1 MPLHFHDFLSQ
12 YQLSLTAQQQEAVQA
27 VDGPV
32 LVLAVPGAGKTTVL
46 IARLGYMLLCKDI
59 SPRQILTVTYTVSTT
74 HDMRQRFA
82 QRFGADLAEQL
93 EFRTIN
99 GICAK
104 IIAAYGRMIGRTPFS
119 LQTDEGEILRLIR
132 DLYLEL
138 VHEYP
143 TESELS
149 DVRTSI
155 SYIKNMEL
163 PANEQQRLDE
173 ASGLPLSEICRRY
186 TARMKELGQ
195 MDYDDQMV
203 YAKAILLK
211 SPTLTAQLQ
220 NLYRY
225 ICVDEAQDTSL
236 IQHEILQIL
245 AKGPAGDNLF
255 LVGDEDQSIYGFR
268 AAFPQALLHF
278 EQQHAGARVLLMEDN
293 FRSDASIVEAAGR
306 LIARN
311 KSRHPKSIHA
321 VREAR
326 TQVRI
331 LPVKHPQNQ
340 YSYLLKAAENL
351 QTQTAVLYRNN
362 ESALPLIDLL
372 DRNGLPYRIRSK
384 DSSFFT
390 SRVVYD
396 LRYIYQFLKDPRDT
410 DSFLQIYYKLNLYL
424 NKKAALRLCEKA
436 RQGTKKQSILTLLT
450 RDPDIEFYIK
460 KAARKFNQQ
469 RDTILGSSASTALAL
484 IRNSL
489 GYGDYLQR
497 AQIGQGKMNTL
508 ELLARQEASLQSFFE
523 RLHYLQGCVQ
533 RGSSGGRGDSVVGP
547 AATSSSASIR
557 TTDPGSVP
565 IAAASADVSTAEMS
579 STDAPFRQNGLILS
593 TIHASKGLEYDRV
606 FLLDVGDGI
615 FPSMDSPKR
624 GDKEALALY
633 EEERRIFYVGMT
645 RAKDYLGIF
654 VLPSG
659 SAFVQELQ
667 SEPSKATIC
676 KKASADKTVS
686 IGKSAITGKN
696 TSPSGKRSVTYNPKA
711 EAARIQA
718 FTAAAACGSP
728 VHHEVYGSGRI
739 QQITG
744 KRLTVLFDN
753 GTQRSFDLN
762 IVVGKGFL
770 RLS

>member
-1 MPLHFHDFLSQ
+1 MPLSFQDFLTQ
-12 YQLSLTAQQQEAVQA
+12 YHLSLTPQQQEAVQA

-46 IARLGYMLLCKDI
+46 IARLGYMLLCRGI
-59 SPRQILTVTYTVSTT
+59 LPRQILTVTYTVSAT

-82 QRFGADLAEQL
+82 QRFGAELAKQL

-104 IIAAYGRMIGRTPFS
+104 IISAYGRMIGRTPFS

-132 DLYLEL
+132 ELYLEL
-138 VHEYP
+138 VREYP

-149 DVRTSI
+149 DVRTAI

-163 PANEQQRLDE
+163 PASEQQKLDE
-173 ASGLPLSEICRRY
+173 ASGLPLSKICRRY
-186 TARMKELGQ
+186 TARMKELGR

-203 YAKAILLK
+203 YAKAILQK
-211 SPTLTAQLQ
+211 SPALTAQLQ
-220 NLYRY
+220 SLYRY
-225 ICVDEAQDTSL
+225 VCVDEAQDTSL

-245 AKGPAGDNLF
+245 ANGPAGDNLF

-268 AAFPQALLHF
+268 AAFPQALLNF
-278 EQQHAGARVLLMEDN
+278 ERQHAGARVLLMEDN

-306 LIARN
+306 LITRN
-311 KSRHPKSIHA
+311 KSRHPKSMHA
-321 VREAR
+321 VRPAR

-331 LPVKHPQNQ
+331 LPVKSPQGQ

-351 QTQTAVLYRNN
+351 QLQTAVLYRNN

-372 DRNGLPYRIRSK
+372 DRNGLPYQIRSK
-384 DSSFFT
+384 DLSFFT

-396 LRYIYQFLKDPRDT
+396 LIHIYRFLKDPRDT

-436 RQGTKKQSILTLLT
+436 QSGSRRQSILTLLT
-450 RDPDIEFYIK
+450 KDPDIEFYIK

-469 RDTILGSSASTALAL
+469 RELVLDSSASNALSL

-497 AQIGQGKMNTL
+497 AQIGQGKLNTL
-508 ELLARQEASLQSFFE
+508 ELLARQEASLESLFE
-523 RLHYLQGCVQ
+523 RLHYLQDCVQ
-533 RGSSGGRGDSVVGP
+533 RGSSSGRTGSAP
-547 AATSSSASIR
+547 AAAVPAPTDASAA
-557 TTDPGSVP
+557 VP
-565 IAAASADVSTAEMS
+565 AFSDTPAAADAAASSPAGNS
-579 STDAPFRQNGLILS
+579 GLILS
-593 TIHASKGLEYDRV
+593 TIHASKGLEYSRV

-615 FPSMDSPKR
+615 FPSMDPPDK

-654 VLPSG
+654 VLPNG
-659 SAFVQELQ
+659 SAFVKELQ
-667 SEPSKATIC
+667 CEPATANVA
-676 KKASADKTVS
+676 KKPPK
-686 IGKSAITGKN
+686 
-696 TSPSGKRSVTYNPKA
+696 SGKRSATYDPKA

-718 FTAAAACGSP
+718 FTRAAARESL
-728 VHHEVYGSGRI
+728 VRHEVYGTGRI
-739 QQITG
+739 QQISG
-744 KRLTVLFDN
+744 KRITVLFDN
-753 GTQRSFDLN
+753 GTQRPFDLN

-770 RLS
+770 RLV

>member
-1 MPLHFHDFLSQ
+1 MPLSFQDFLTQ
-12 YQLSLTAQQQEAVQA
+12 YHLSLTPQQQEAVQA

-46 IARLGYMLLCKDI
+46 IARLGYMLLCRGI
-59 SPRQILTVTYTVSTT
+59 LPRQILTVTYTVSAT

-82 QRFGADLAEQL
+82 QRFGAELAEQL

-132 DLYLEL
+132 ELYLEL
-138 VHEYP
+138 VREYP

-149 DVRTSI
+149 DVRTAI

-163 PANEQQRLDE
+163 PASEQQKLDE

-186 TARMKELGQ
+186 TARMKELGW

-203 YAKAILLK
+203 YAKAILQK
-211 SPTLTAQLQ
+211 SPALTAQLQ
-220 NLYRY
+220 SLYRY
-225 ICVDEAQDTSL
+225 VCVDEAQDTSL

-245 AKGPAGDNLF
+245 ANGPAGDNLF

-268 AAFPQALLHF
+268 AAFPQALLNF
-278 EQQHAGARVLLMEDN
+278 ERQHAGARVLLMEDN

-306 LIARN
+306 LITRN
-311 KSRHPKSIHA
+311 KSRHPKTMHA
-321 VREAR
+321 VRPAR

-331 LPVKHPQNQ
+331 LSVKSPQGQ

-351 QTQTAVLYRNN
+351 QVQTAVLYRNN

-372 DRNGLPYRIRSK
+372 DRNGLPYQVRSK
-384 DSSFFT
+384 DLSFFT

-396 LRYIYQFLKDPRDT
+396 LIHIYRFLKDPRDT

-424 NKKAALRLCEKA
+424 NKKTALRLCENA
-436 RQGTKKQSILTLLT
+436 QSGSRRQSILTLLT
-450 RDPDIEFYIK
+450 KDPDIEFYIK

-469 RDTILGSSASTALAL
+469 RTLVLDSSASNALSL

-497 AQIGQGKMNTL
+497 AQIGQGKLNTL
-508 ELLARQEASLQSFFE
+508 ELLARQEASLESLFE
-523 RLHYLQGCVQ
+523 RLHYLQDCVQ
-533 RGSSGGRGDSVVGP
+533 RGSSSGSNSSAP
-547 AATSSSASIR
+547 AATP
-557 TTDPGSVP
+557 TFPDTP
-565 IAAASADVSTAEMS
+565 AAAVPAFSGTPAAADAAALSRAGAAS
-579 STDAPFRQNGLILS
+579 SPAGNGGLILS
-593 TIHASKGLEYDRV
+593 TIHASKGLEYNRV

-615 FPSMDSPKR
+615 FPSMDPPDK

-659 SAFVQELQ
+659 SAFVKELQ
-667 SEPSKATIC
+667 SEPAKANVA
-676 KKASADKTVS
+676 KKPPK
-686 IGKSAITGKN
+686 
-696 TSPSGKRSVTYNPKA
+696 SGKRTAAYDPKA

-718 FTAAAACGSP
+718 FTRAAARGSL
-728 VHHEVYGSGRI
+728 VRHEVYGTGRI
-739 QQITG
+739 QQISG
-744 KRLTVLFDN
+744 KRITVLFDN
-753 GTQRSFDLN
+753 GVQRPFDLA

-770 RLS
+770 RLA

>member
-1 MPLHFHDFLSQ
+1 MPLSFQDFLTQ
-12 YQLSLTAQQQEAVQA
+12 YHLSLTPQQQEAVQA

-46 IARLGYMLLCKDI
+46 IARLGYMLLCRGI
-59 SPRQILTVTYTVSTT
+59 LPRQILTVTYTVSAT

-82 QRFGADLAEQL
+82 QRFGAELAKQL

-104 IIAAYGRMIGRTPFS
+104 IISAYGRMIGRTPFS
-119 LQTDEGEILRLIR
+119 LQTDESEILRLIR
-132 DLYLEL
+132 ELYLEL
-138 VHEYP
+138 VREYP

-149 DVRTSI
+149 DVRTAI

-163 PANEQQRLDE
+163 PASEQQKLDE

-186 TARMKELGQ
+186 TARMKELGR

-203 YAKAILLK
+203 YAKAILQK
-211 SPTLTAQLQ
+211 SPALTAQLQ
-220 NLYRY
+220 SLYRY
-225 ICVDEAQDTSL
+225 VCVDEAQDTSL

-245 AKGPAGDNLF
+245 ANGPAGDNLF

-268 AAFPQALLHF
+268 AAFPQALLNF
-278 EQQHAGARVLLMEDN
+278 ERQHAGARVLLMEDN

-306 LIARN
+306 LITRN
-311 KSRHPKSIHA
+311 KSRHPKSMHA
-321 VREAR
+321 VRPAR

-331 LPVKHPQNQ
+331 LPVKSPQGQ

-351 QTQTAVLYRNN
+351 QLQTAVLYRNN

-372 DRNGLPYRIRSK
+372 DRNGLPYQIRSK
-384 DSSFFT
+384 DLSFFT

-396 LRYIYQFLKDPRDT
+396 LIHIYRFLKDPRDT

-424 NKKAALRLCEKA
+424 NKKTALRLCEKA
-436 RQGTKKQSILTLLT
+436 QSGSRRQSILTLLT
-450 RDPDIEFYIK
+450 KDPDIEFYIK

-469 RDTILGSSASTALAL
+469 RELVLDSSASNALSL

-497 AQIGQGKMNTL
+497 AQIGQGKLNTL
-508 ELLARQEASLQSFFE
+508 ELLARQEASLESLFE
-523 RLHYLQGCVQ
+523 RLHYLQDCVQ
-533 RGSSGGRGDSVVGP
+533 RGSSSGRTGSAP
-547 AATSSSASIR
+547 AAAVPASTDASSA
-557 TTDPGSVP
+557 VP
-565 IAAASADVSTAEMS
+565 AFSDTPAAADAAASSPAGNS
-579 STDAPFRQNGLILS
+579 GLILS
-593 TIHASKGLEYDRV
+593 TIHASKGLEYSRV

-615 FPSMDSPKR
+615 FPSMDPPDK

-654 VLPSG
+654 VLPNG
-659 SAFVQELQ
+659 SAFVKELQ
-667 SEPSKATIC
+667 CEPAKANVA
-676 KKASADKTVS
+676 KKPPK
-686 IGKSAITGKN
+686 
-696 TSPSGKRSVTYNPKA
+696 SGKRSATYDPKA

-718 FTAAAACGSP
+718 FTRAAARGSL
-728 VHHEVYGSGRI
+728 VRHEVYGTGRI
-739 QQITG
+739 QQISG
-744 KRLTVLFDN
+744 KRITVLFDN
-753 GTQRSFDLN
+753 GTQRPFDLN

-770 RLS
+770 RLV

>member
-1 MPLHFHDFLSQ
+1 MSLSFQDFLTQ
-12 YQLSLTAQQQEAVQA
+12 YHLSLTPQQQEAVQA

-46 IARLGYMLLCKDI
+46 IARLGYMLLCKGI
-59 SPRQILTVTYTVSTT
+59 LPRQILTVTYTVSAT

-82 QRFGADLAEQL
+82 QRFGAELAEQL

-104 IIAAYGRMIGRTPFS
+104 IISSYGRMISRTPFS

-132 DLYLEL
+132 ELYLEL
-138 VHEYP
+138 VREYP

-149 DVRTSI
+149 DVRTTI

-163 PANEQQRLDE
+163 PPSEQQKLDE
-173 ASGLPLSEICRRY
+173 AAGLPLSEICRRY

-203 YAKAILLK
+203 YAKAILQK
-211 SPTLTAQLQ
+211 SPALTAQLQ
-220 NLYRY
+220 SLYRY
-225 ICVDEAQDTSL
+225 VCVDEAQDTSL

-245 AKGPAGDNLF
+245 ANGPAGDNLF

-268 AAFPQALLHF
+268 AAFPQALLNF
-278 EQQHAGARVLLMEDN
+278 ERQHAGARVLLMEDN

-306 LIARN
+306 LITRN
-311 KSRHPKSIHA
+311 KSRHPKSMHA
-321 VREAR
+321 VRPAR

-331 LPVKHPQNQ
+331 LPVKSPQGQ

-372 DRNGLPYRIRSK
+372 DRNGLPYQVRSK
-384 DSSFFT
+384 DLSFFT

-396 LRYIYQFLKDPRDT
+396 LIHIYRFLKDPRDI

-424 NKKAALRLCEKA
+424 NKKTALRLCEKA
-436 RQGTKKQSILTLLT
+436 QSGAKRQSILTLLT

-469 RDTILGSSASTALAL
+469 RELVLESSASNALSL

-497 AQIGQGKMNTL
+497 AQIGQSKMNTL
-508 ELLARQEASLQSFFE
+508 ELLARQEVSLESLFN
-523 RLHYLQGCVQ
+523 RLHYLQDCVQ
-533 RGSSGGRGDSVVGP
+533 RGSSSGR
-547 AATSSSASIR
+547 A
-557 TTDPGSVP
+557 GSVP
-565 IAAASADVSTAEMS
+565 TTGSAAVPTFSDTPAAVAAQTPANAPATAPAAAAAGNS
-579 STDAPFRQNGLILS
+579 GLILS

-615 FPSMDSPKR
+615 FPSMDPPDK

-654 VLPSG
+654 VLPNG
-659 SAFVQELQ
+659 SSFVKELQ
-667 SEPSKATIC
+667 NEPAKANVA
-676 KKASADKTVS
+676 KKAPT
-686 IGKSAITGKN
+686 
-696 TSPSGKRSVTYNPKA
+696 SGKRSAAYNPKA

-718 FTAAAACGSP
+718 FTKAARGSL
-728 VHHEVYGSGRI
+728 VRHEVYGTGRI
-739 QQITG
+739 QQISG
-744 KRLTVLFDN
+744 KRITVLFDN
-753 GTQRSFDLN
+753 GAQRPFDLN

-770 RLS
+770 QLL

>member
-1 MPLHFHDFLSQ
+1 MPLSFQDFLTQ
-12 YQLSLTAQQQEAVQA
+12 YHLSLTPQQQEAVQA

-46 IARLGYMLLCKDI
+46 IARLGYMLLCRGI
-59 SPRQILTVTYTVSTT
+59 LPRQILTVTYTVSAT

-82 QRFGADLAEQL
+82 QRFGAELAEQL

-132 DLYLEL
+132 ELYLEL
-138 VHEYP
+138 VREYP

-149 DVRTSI
+149 DVRTAI

-163 PANEQQRLDE
+163 PASEQQKLDE

-186 TARMKELGQ
+186 TARMKELGR

-203 YAKAILLK
+203 YAKAILQK
-211 SPTLTAQLQ
+211 SPALTAQLQ
-220 NLYRY
+220 SLYRY
-225 ICVDEAQDTSL
+225 VCVDEAQDTSL

-245 AKGPAGDNLF
+245 ANGPAGDNLF

-268 AAFPQALLHF
+268 AAFPQALLNF
-278 EQQHAGARVLLMEDN
+278 ERQHAGARVLLMEDN

-306 LIARN
+306 LITRN
-311 KSRHPKSIHA
+311 KSRHPKSMHA
-321 VREAR
+321 VRPAR

-331 LPVKHPQNQ
+331 LSVKSPQGQ

-351 QTQTAVLYRNN
+351 QVQTAVLYRNN

-372 DRNGLPYRIRSK
+372 DRNGLPYQVRSK
-384 DSSFFT
+384 DLSFFT

-396 LRYIYQFLKDPRDT
+396 LIHIYRFLKDPRDT

-424 NKKAALRLCEKA
+424 NKKTALRLCEKA
-436 RQGTKKQSILTLLT
+436 QSGSRRQSILTLLT
-450 RDPDIEFYIK
+450 KDPDIEFYIK

-469 RDTILGSSASTALAL
+469 RTLVLDSSASNALSL

-497 AQIGQGKMNTL
+497 AQIGQGKLNTL
-508 ELLARQEASLQSFFE
+508 ELLARQEASLESLFE
-523 RLHYLQGCVQ
+523 RLHYLQDCVQ
-533 RGSSGGRGDSVVGP
+533 RGSSSGSNSSAP
-547 AATSSSASIR
+547 AATP
-557 TTDPGSVP
+557 TFPDTP
-565 IAAASADVSTAEMS
+565 AAAVPAFSGTPAAADAAALSRAGAAS
-579 STDAPFRQNGLILS
+579 SPAGNGGLILS
-593 TIHASKGLEYDRV
+593 TIHASKGLEYNRV

-615 FPSMDSPKR
+615 FPSMDPPDK

-659 SAFVQELQ
+659 SAFVKELQ
-667 SEPSKATIC
+667 SEPAKANVA
-676 KKASADKTVS
+676 KKPPK
-686 IGKSAITGKN
+686 
-696 TSPSGKRSVTYNPKA
+696 SGKRTAAYDPKA

-718 FTAAAACGSP
+718 FTRAAARGSL
-728 VHHEVYGSGRI
+728 VRHEVYGTGRI
-739 QQITG
+739 QQISG
-744 KRLTVLFDN
+744 KRITVLFDN
-753 GTQRSFDLN
+753 GVQRPFDLA

-770 RLS
+770 RLA

>member
-1 MPLHFHDFLSQ
+1 MPLRFQDFLTQ
-12 YQLSLTAQQQEAVQA
+12 YHLSLTPQQQEAVQA

-46 IARLGYMLLCKDI
+46 IARLGYMLLCRGI
-59 SPRQILTVTYTVSTT
+59 LPRQILTVTYTVSAT

-82 QRFGADLAEQL
+82 QHFGAELADQL

-104 IIAAYGRMIGRTPFS
+104 IISAYGRMIGRTPFS

-132 DLYLEL
+132 ELYLEL
-138 VHEYP
+138 VREYP

-149 DVRTSI
+149 DVRTAI

-163 PANEQQRLDE
+163 PPSEQQKLDE
-173 ASGLPLSEICRRY
+173 AAGLPLSEICRRY
-186 TARMKELGQ
+186 TARMKELGR

-203 YAKAILLK
+203 YAKAILQK
-211 SPTLTAQLQ
+211 SPALTAQLRS
-220 NLYRY
+220 LYRY
-225 ICVDEAQDTSL
+225 VCVDEAQDTSL

-245 AKGPAGDNLF
+245 ANGPAGDNLF

-268 AAFPQALLHF
+268 AAFPQALLNF
-278 EQQHAGARVLLMEDN
+278 ERQHTGARVLLMEDN

-306 LIARN
+306 LITRN
-311 KSRHPKSIHA
+311 KSRHPKSMHA
-321 VREAR
+321 VRPAR

-331 LPVKHPQNQ
+331 LPVKSPQGQ

-351 QTQTAVLYRNN
+351 QIQTAVLYRNN
-362 ESALPLIDLL
+362 ESVLPLIDLL
-372 DRNGLPYRIRSK
+372 DRNGLPYQVRSK
-384 DSSFFT
+384 DLSFFT

-396 LRYIYQFLKDPRDT
+396 LIHIYRFLKDPRDT

-424 NKKAALRLCEKA
+424 NKKTALRLCEKA
-436 RQGTKKQSILTLLT
+436 QSGSKRQSILTILT

-469 RDTILGSSASTALAL
+469 RELVLDSSASNALSL
-484 IRNSL
+484 ILNSL

-508 ELLARQEASLQSFFE
+508 ELLARQEASLESLFE
-523 RLHYLQGCVQ
+523 RLHYLQDCVQ
-533 RGSSGGRGDSVVGP
+533 RGSSSGRADSVPATGSAAVPTFSDISATVAAQTPTNASATAP
-547 AATSSSASIR
+547 AAQTPANA
-557 TTDPGSVP
+557 
-565 IAAASADVSTAEMS
+565 AAASAGNS
-579 STDAPFRQNGLILS
+579 GLILS
-593 TIHASKGLEYDRV
+593 TIHASKGLEYNRV
-606 FLLDVGDGI
+606 FLLDVGDGV
-615 FPSMDSPKR
+615 FPSMDPPDKK
-624 GDKEALALY
+624 DKEALALY

-659 SAFVQELQ
+659 SAFVKELQ
-667 SEPSKATIC
+667 NEPAKATAG
-676 KKASADKTVS
+676 KKAPK
-686 IGKSAITGKN
+686 
-696 TSPSGKRSVTYNPKA
+696 PGKRSASYDPKA

-718 FTAAAACGSP
+718 FTEAAARGSL
-728 VHHEVYGSGRI
+728 VRHEVYGTGRI
-739 QQITG
+739 QQISG
-744 KRLTVLFDN
+744 KRITVLFDN
-753 GTQRSFDLN
+753 GTLRPFDLN

-770 RLS
+770 QLL

>member
-1 MPLHFHDFLSQ
+1 MPLSFQDFLTQ
-12 YQLSLTAQQQEAVQA
+12 YHLSLTLQQQEAVQA

-46 IARLGYMLLCKDI
+46 IARLGYMLLCRGI
-59 SPRQILTVTYTVSTT
+59 LPRQILTVTYTVSAT

-82 QRFGADLAEQL
+82 QRFGAELADQL

-104 IIAAYGRMIGRTPFS
+104 IISAYGRMIGRTPFS

-132 DLYLEL
+132 ELYLEL
-138 VHEYP
+138 VREYP

-149 DVRTSI
+149 DVRTAI

-163 PANEQQRLDE
+163 PPSEQQKLDE
-173 ASGLPLSEICRRY
+173 AAGLPLSEICRRY
-186 TARMKELGQ
+186 TARMKELGR

-203 YAKAILLK
+203 YAKAILQK
-211 SPTLTAQLQ
+211 SPALTAQLQ
-220 NLYRY
+220 SLYRY
-225 ICVDEAQDTSL
+225 VCVDEAQDTSL

-245 AKGPAGDNLF
+245 ANGPAGDNLF

-268 AAFPQALLHF
+268 AAFPQALLNF
-278 EQQHAGARVLLMEDN
+278 ERQHTGARVLLMEDN

-306 LIARN
+306 LITRN
-311 KSRHPKSIHA
+311 KSRHPKSMHA
-321 VREAR
+321 VHPAR

-331 LPVKHPQNQ
+331 LPVKSPQGQ

-351 QTQTAVLYRNN
+351 QIQTAVLYRNN

-372 DRNGLPYRIRSK
+372 DRNGLPYQVRSK
-384 DSSFFT
+384 DLSFFT

-396 LRYIYQFLKDPRDT
+396 LIHIYRFLKDPRDT

-424 NKKAALRLCEKA
+424 NKKTALRLCEKA
-436 RQGTKKQSILTLLT
+436 QSGSKRQSILTILT

-469 RDTILGSSASTALAL
+469 RELVLDSSASNALSL

-497 AQIGQGKMNTL
+497 AQIEQGKMNTL
-508 ELLARQEASLQSFFE
+508 ELLARQEASLESLFA
-523 RLHYLQGCVQ
+523 RLHYLQDCVQ
-533 RGSSGGRGDSVVGP
+533 RGSSSGYAGSAPATAP
-547 AATSSSASIR
+547 AASAPVP
-557 TTDPGSVP
+557 TDASAAVP
-565 IAAASADVSTAEMS
+565 VPAAVAAASPSSATASAS
-579 STDAPFRQNGLILS
+579 SPAGNSGLLLS
-593 TIHASKGLEYDRV
+593 TIHASKGLEYNRV
-606 FLLDVGDGI
+606 FLLDVGDGV
-615 FPSMDSPKR
+615 FPSMDPPDKK
-624 GDKEALALY
+624 DKEALALY

-659 SAFVQELQ
+659 SAFVKELQ
-667 SEPSKATIC
+667 NEPAKATAG
-676 KKASADKTVS
+676 KKAPK
-686 IGKSAITGKN
+686 
-696 TSPSGKRSVTYNPKA
+696 PGKRSASYDPKA

-718 FTAAAACGSP
+718 FTEAAARGSL
-728 VHHEVYGSGRI
+728 VRHEVYGTGRI
-739 QQITG
+739 QQISG
-744 KRLTVLFDN
+744 KRITVLFDN
-753 GTQRSFDLN
+753 GTLRPFDLN

-770 RLS
+770 RLA